1 MHQSWTSQKFLWW
14 FHFPL
19 QYIPL
24 ALWKLI
30 WERLQKFDIGQSCH
44 RSYSHIKE
52 KLDTRNVFKKQKIQ
66 NCIKQEKCDIPK
78 LYTWTSIRLCL
89 FTKSHLKKDN
99 KKSLD
104 NRKQQIKR
112 SSFVTSYFAD
122 GPQDKCNN
130 NVQYCHHKWIVWKYH
145 KWTSHSG
152 GTKMTAENGL

>member
-1 MHQSWTSQKFLWW
+1 MHQSWTSQKILWW

-24 ALWKLI
+24 ANIWKLI
-30 WERLQKFDIGQSCH
+30 WGQLQKFDIGQSCH
-44 RSYSHIKE
+44 RSYFHIKE
-52 KLDTRNVFKKQKIQ
+52 KLDTRNVFEKQKIQ
-66 NCIKQEKCDIPK
+66 NCNKRNVIFLNCIHEFQ
-78 LYTWTSIRLCL
+78 SGSACL
-89 FTKSHLKKDN
+89 LKVIWRKITKRVLII
-99 KKSLD
+99 
-104 NRKQQIKR
+104 KQQIKR

-130 NVQYCHHKWIVWKYH
+130 NVQYCHHKWIVRKYH